1 MSLSWYMIY
10 NAELGRKQGALGRF
24 RKDRMA
30 TKSKLE
36 QAVEQQ
42 AADLNDAQ
50 RELVKSQLSAYK
62 INAARLSQIKSQLD
76 AVNAKSVATRDEV
89 REKQAYRASLTYE
102 QAQLSAANAKIA
114 AELFVFLKEE

>member
-1 MSLSWYMIY
+1 M
-10 NAELGRKQGALGRF
+10 GRMRGVLGRF

-36 QAVEQQ
+36 QAVEQR

-50 RELVKSQLSAYK
+50 RELVMSQLSAYK
-62 INAARLSQIKSQLD
+62 TNAARLSQIKSQLD
-76 AVNAKSVATRDEV
+76 AVNAKGVTTREEV
-89 REKQAYRASLTYE
+89 REKQAFRASLTYE
-102 QAQLSAANAKIA
+102 QAQLSTANAKIA